1 MLPPKFYLKQVLSYK
16 GEKVRNQTISFRF
29 FRFIVQNGYLTH
41 FCSFVFTFHFNHK
54 SQWNIRIND
63 HIASFMQFDVF
74 HCQNFYCIF
83 YCRMYSKTTAKP
95 RENVQLFYTRY
106 NYKNALVVKQIF
118 LLSQLNDVAL
128 SAFYNLI
135 FALHLYTEN
144 GNFLAQKDRIDNIV
158 ARYCKKM
165 IKRLTHISTDTISI
179 MLNRAMKHFST
190 KPQI

>member
-1 MLPPKFYLKQVLSYK
+1 VTTCKLYLLY
-16 GEKVRNQTISFRF
+16 
-29 FRFIVQNGYLTH
+29 
-41 FCSFVFTFHFNHK
+41 
-54 SQWNIRIND
+54 
-63 HIASFMQFDVF
+63 
-74 HCQNFYCIF
+74 
-83 YCRMYSKTTAKP
+83 
-95 RENVQLFYTRY
+95 LFYTRY

-118 LLSQLNDVAL
+118 LLSQLNDVDL
-128 SAFYNLI
+128 CAFYNLI

-190 KPQI
+190 KP